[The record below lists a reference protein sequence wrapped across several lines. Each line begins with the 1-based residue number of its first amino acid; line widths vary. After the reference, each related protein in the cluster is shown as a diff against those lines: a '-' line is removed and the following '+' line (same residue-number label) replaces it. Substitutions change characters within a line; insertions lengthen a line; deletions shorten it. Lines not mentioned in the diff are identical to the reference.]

1 MRVAGGKTLTSQRAP
16 FAGLSGVFGDPA
28 MHKPVFSDPAMHMPV
43 IDPIDPPMQVP
54 GNVGPSFMRR
64 PLTAARREIY
74 GPPYGLRPGPL
85 ARQDTG
91 IGKHYLRDYPNHPWA
106 GLGEEIVPDALT
118 VETVEAAVEKIE
130 RKKAEDEAGGVIA
143 TAIILTF
150 GGLFLLDRWSRSLG
164 A

>member
-1 MRVAGGKTLTSQRAP
+1 MWMRVAGGKTLTSQRAP

-28 MHKPVFSDPAMHMPV
+28 MHMPVFG
-43 IDPIDPPMQVP
+43 PIDPPMQEP
-54 GNVGPSFMRR
+54 GAVGPTFMRR

-85 ARQDTG
+85 ARQDMG
-91 IGKHYLRDYPNHPWA
+91 IDKHYLRDYPNHPWA
-106 GLGEEIVPDALT
+106 GLEEEPESALI
-118 VETVEAAVEKIE
+118 EAQEKAAEEFFREE
-130 RKKAEDEAGGVIA
+130 RADRVGGALA
-143 TAIILTF
+143 TAVALTF